1 MTMKKENDKKILNS
15 FIKRI
20 AIIICIK
27 IAIIFFFFLRAQQ
40 KIQNKQLEIPQG
52 PQFCYS
58 WTCINLEIADTPET
72 RELGLMFRENLE
84 ENKWMLFI
92 FDKPWRHG
100 MWMRNTLIPLDIIR
114 ITTGYKVTDIIQATP
129 CEEETCPTYKP
140 RNDNLWAIEINSGI
154 AQKLKLTTGEIIELK
169 I

>member
-40 KIQNKQLEIPQG
+40 KIQNKQPEIPQG

-58 WTCINLEIADTPET
+58 
-72 RELGLMFRENLE
+72 
-84 ENKWMLFI
+84 
-92 FDKPWRHG
+92 
-100 MWMRNTLIPLDIIR
+100 
-114 ITTGYKVTDIIQATP
+114 
-129 CEEETCPTYKP
+129 
-140 RNDNLWAIEINSGI
+140 
-154 AQKLKLTTGEIIELK
+154 
-169 I
+169 

>member
-1 MTMKKENDKKILNS
+1 MTMKKENDKKILHS
-15 FIKRI
+15 FIKRV

-40 KIQNKQLEIPQG
+40 KIQNKQPKIILE

-58 WTCINLEIADTPET
+58 WNCINLEIADTPET

-92 FDKPWRHG
+92 FDKLWRHG

-114 ITTGYKVTDIIQATP
+114 ITTGYKVVDIIQAAP

-140 RNDNLWAIEINSGI
+140 GNDNLWAIEINSGI